1 MLDVCVLA
9 FSDVYNSEQILNA
22 AYNTEN
28 DLNFNLENWAG
39 NLRYI
44 SLFLPKTS
52 YNVNLYRKEDHFP
65 VKRFG

>member
-9 FSDVYNSEQILNA
+9 FSDVYNSEQTLNA

-44 SLFLPKTS
+44 SLFLSKTS
-52 YNVNLYRKEDHFP
+52 YDVNLYRKEDHFP
-65 VKRFG
+65 VKRFS